1 MIAKISQSEMRII
14 KWLASQRS
22 TLARKNNIS
31 DAKIGPQGSEQIDI
45 DGLIGEFAFAKLFN
59 LWPDM
64 EVGHTPVY
72 DVKCSLGGVDVKTTR
87 YRNGRLLACLKKN
100 SIPADWYALMWLEN
114 DNTAHFVGAA
124 TAANLLR
131 KANIKDLGRGPGY
144 ALDQEDLTPPDS
156 FRYYLER
163 F

>member
-1 MIAKISQSEMRII
+1 
-14 KWLASQRS
+14 
-22 TLARKNNIS
+22 
-31 DAKIGPQGSEQIDI
+31 
-45 DGLIGEFAFAKLFN
+45 
-59 LWPDM
+59 M

-144 ALDQEDLTPPDS
+144 ALDQEDLTPPAS